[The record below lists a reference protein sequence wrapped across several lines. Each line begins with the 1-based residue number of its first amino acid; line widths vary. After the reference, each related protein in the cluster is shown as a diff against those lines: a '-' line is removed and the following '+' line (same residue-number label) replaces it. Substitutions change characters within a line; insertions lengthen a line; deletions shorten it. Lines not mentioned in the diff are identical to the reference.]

1 MFANVNRLRLAMGEG
16 MRMNPGTNIMRG
28 LIEWAGRGSRL
39 VAGLLMGL
47 AWMGSLSAPLN
58 AQEFAHI
65 DQLFFSKGY
74 GGADPLLQVLTVTS
88 HGPAFGFNASASTST
103 GGDWLSVSPTGD
115 CCMTPAP
122 VSVIVSA
129 SPALAVGSYFG
140 QVVFTRGGTSR
151 IVSVTLVVV
160 PLGQA
165 VFDNTPGQLSFS

>member
-1 MFANVNRLRLAMGEG
+1 MGEG

-47 AWMGSLSAPLN
+47 AWMGSLSAPLY

-88 HGPAFGFNASASTST
+88 NGPAFGFNASASTST
-103 GGDWLSVSPTGD
+103 GGDWLTVSPSGD

-122 VSVIVSA
+122 LSVIGNLLRPDRVHRRRYFAYCQSDSGGCALRWSGVRQDSGSTELLHEARGSA
-129 SPALAVGSYFG
+129 IL
-140 QVVFTRGGTSR
+140 
-151 IVSVTLVVV
+151 
-160 PLGQA
+160 
-165 VFDNTPGQLSFS
+165 PGNADR